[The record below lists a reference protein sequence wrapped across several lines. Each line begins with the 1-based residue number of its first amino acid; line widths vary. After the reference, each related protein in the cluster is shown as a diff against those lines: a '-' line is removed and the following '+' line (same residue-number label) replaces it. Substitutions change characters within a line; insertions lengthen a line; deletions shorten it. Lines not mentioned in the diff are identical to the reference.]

1 MNASASHHPSGA
13 SSASSSTEVHRPS
26 EGVGVGGNCVAQ
38 IVHDNCPDLLVS
50 AGVIIEHLDAQA
62 GSWQFSI
69 DNGLSWRSARTDLI
83 NRPGCMGLALDRDA
97 RLRVLPFSGHRVS
110 GVRIVFHTVQR
121 SHGQGSGSYRAYAPD
136 ERDGGSRSVTLVVG
150 LNAIN
155 GMPPEVKVPRPR
167 NKRAQ
172 AQSARERAGNGLG
185 GSLAMA

>member
-1 MNASASHHPSGA
+1 MAASALQNPTPS
-13 SSASSSTEVHRPS
+13 SPEHKPSA
-26 EGVGVGGNCVAQ
+26 GVGVGGNCIAQ
-38 IVHDNCPDLLVS
+38 IVHDNCPDLLAS

-62 GSWQFSI
+62 GNWQFSI
-69 DNGLSWRSARTDLI
+69 DNGLTWRSARTDLI

-136 ERDGGSRSVTLVVG
+136 ERDEGSRSVTLVVG
-150 LNAIN
+150 LNAVN

-167 NKRAQ
+167 NKRAL
-172 AQSARERAGNGLG
+172 AQSARERAGDALG
-185 GSLAMA
+185 GSLALA

>member
-1 MNASASHHPSGA
+1 M
-13 SSASSSTEVHRPS
+13 
-26 EGVGVGGNCVAQ
+26 GGNCVAQ
-38 IVHDNCPDLLVS
+38 IVHDNCPDLLAS

-62 GSWQFSI
+62 GNWQFSI
-69 DNGLSWRSARTDLI
+69 DNGLTWRSARTDII

-110 GVRIVFHTVQR
+110 GVRIVFHTVQH
-121 SHGQGSGSYRAYAPD
+121 SHGQGSGSYRAYASD
-136 ERDGGSRSVTLVVG
+136 EREDGSRSVTLVVG
-150 LNAIN
+150 LNAVN

-172 AQSARERAGNGLG
+172 AQSARERAENGLG